1 MRAVSEPRSGAPS
14 ASEPSV
20 SQSSVIEPSVRASRV
35 TEPPVAAV
43 GPLPCGAEG
52 PVFREPWEAQA
63 FAIVVALHQCGL
75 FEWTE
80 WARYLSE
87 AIRQAQAGGD
97 PDTGEN
103 YYRHWL
109 SALER
114 LVTDKGLA
122 APLALGALRQAW
134 RVAAEITPHGQPVEL
149 SPAVRAISR
158 RG

>member
-1 MRAVSEPRSGAPS
+1 MRAVSDPRSGAPS
-14 ASEPSV
+14 VIE
-20 SQSSVIEPSVRASRV
+20 SSVIESSVRASCV
-35 TEPPVAAV
+35 TEPPVADA
-43 GPLPCGAEG
+43 GPLPCGADG

-63 FAIVVALHQCGL
+63 FAIVVALHQRGL

-80 WARYLSE
+80 WARYLSG

-103 YYRHWL
+103 HYHHWL

-149 SPAVRAISR
+149 SSAVRAISR

>member
-1 MRAVSEPRSGAPS
+1 MRAEL
-14 ASEPSV
+14 
-20 SQSSVIEPSVRASRV
+20 
-35 TEPPVAAV
+35 PVANPV
-43 GPLPCGAEG
+43 PLPCGADG

-63 FAIVVALHQCGL
+63 FAIVVALHQRGL

-103 YYRHWL
+103 YYHHWL

-122 APLALGALRQAW
+122 APLALASLRQAW
-134 RVAAEITPHGQPVEL
+134 RTAAEKTPHGQPIQLNAAMTRL
-149 SPAVRAISR
+149 SGAGPPTCEAPARTP
-158 RG
+158 